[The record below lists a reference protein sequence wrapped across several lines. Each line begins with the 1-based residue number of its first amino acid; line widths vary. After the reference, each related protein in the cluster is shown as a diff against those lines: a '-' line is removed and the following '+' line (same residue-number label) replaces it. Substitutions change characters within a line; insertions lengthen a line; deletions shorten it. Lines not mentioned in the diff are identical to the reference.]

1 MQIVPVTEIA
11 LVLSEI
17 CNKALQMAVA
27 KSQGALAVELSVLPA
42 SLVGRPVNKGHLA
55 LAATLIMIPLAFV
68 LVSKAVHFL
77 AKTVHDDLSC
87 VD

>member
-1 MQIVPVTEIA
+1 MRIVPVTKIA
-11 LVLSEI
+11 LVRSEI
-17 CNKALQMAVA
+17 CSEALQMAVA
-27 KSQGALAVELSVLPA
+27 QSQGALAVELSVLPA

-55 LAATLIMIPLAFV
+55 LAASLIMIPLAFV
-68 LVSKAVHFL
+68 LISKAVDFL

>member
-1 MQIVPVTEIA
+1 MRIVPVTKIA

-17 CNKALQMAVA
+17 CSEALQMAVA
-27 KSQGALAVELSVLPA
+27 QSQGALAVELSVLPA
-42 SLVGRPVNKGHLA
+42 SFVGRPVNKGHLA
-55 LAATLIMIPLAFV
+55 LAATLVMIPLAFV
-68 LVSKAVHFL
+68 LISKAVHFF